1 MLSMWPGLGLAGF
14 WVTLRTMEK
23 HPPDRYYPPG
33 LEWWLLKRIPRMS
46 ALAILVFGVAWLL
59 VRVWPYAAPLAEAEM
74 QMQRWEFALLGGF
87 IFFITMVVTV
97 VIGCVFVI
105 IMKGPRYSADSYRV
119 EDAERPGKGPRPPQS

>member
-1 MLSMWPGLGLAGF
+1 
-14 WVTLRTMEK
+14 MEK

-46 ALAILVFGVAWLL
+46 FFAILGFGLAWLL
-59 VRVWPYAAPLAEAEM
+59 VRIRPYAGPIAEAEM
-74 QMQRWEFALLGGF
+74 QIQRWEFALLGGF

-105 IMKGPRYSADSYRV
+105 IMKGPRYSADSYKV
-119 EDAERPGKGPRPPQS
+119 EDAERPGKGPRPPQT